1 MPSGV
6 IERIKI
12 GNLLFSIISLSTC
25 TLIIILIAFQKQLRS
40 ITYTFLMSIFISEI
54 LHNIGNIMLD
64 KLDISDG
71 NISSYEAKN
80 LSALSFIAFSDIFT
94 NLLFIFFTYCSIKLI
109 KETNKLIKKKVSR
122 FIIISAVIS
131 VVYMS
136 VVLGVSIAKDKYVD
150 IRFRGFYQEDDASH
164 LSTVFYVLS
173 SIHMFL
179 IIVFSILS
187 TRNTYVVVSFMAEK
201 QQMDKVNAKSIARLR
216 KILGRYP
223 IICIL
228 YWIFLIPRIIFV
240 AKSGEQ
246 HILRDSLY
254 FVSEA
259 SFRIRGF
266 LIFLN
271 TFRSS
276 KIQSIIHRIIE
287 LNIKHD
293 CLLNLKIL
301 YKKRANSY
309 SKSRNNSTNAE
320 EKLIHIEQ

>member
-1 MPSGV
+1 MPSDV
-6 IERIKI
+6 IERIKL

-25 TLIIILIAFQKQLRS
+25 TLIIILIVFQKQLRS
-40 ITYTFLMSIFISEI
+40 ITYTFLMCIFISEI

-64 KLDISDG
+64 KLDLNDD
-71 NISSYEAKN
+71 NISSYEAQN
-80 LSALSFIAFSDIFT
+80 ITALCFIASSDIFT
-94 NLLFIFFTYCSIKLI
+94 NLLFVFFTYCSIKLI

-122 FIIISAVIS
+122 FIIISAVVA
-131 VVYMS
+131 VVYMG

-150 IRFRGFYQEDDASH
+150 IRFRGFYQKDDASN
-164 LSTVFYVLS
+164 LTNVFFVLS
-173 SIHMFL
+173 SIHIFL
-179 IIVFSILS
+179 IIAFSIVS

-240 AKSGEQ
+240 ATSDEQ

-259 SFRIRGF
+259 FFRIRGF

-276 KIQSIIHRIIE
+276 KIQNIIYRIIE

-301 YKKRANSY
+301 YKRRTKSY
-309 SKSRNNSTNAE
+309 SKSRKNSNYAE
-320 EKLIHIEQ
+320 EKLISTH